1 MNAKNTLKYWRIS
14 QTVVKNQTSSDLI
27 SNDFCSGLYIHT
39 ADQFQKDRSLNN
51 GTKAYETIPKVIEEF
66 GPVNTYPD
74 IFENGDFFLRS
85 KKKGGSSRSVFE
97 SFSPVQVKT
106 LKGWKYDS
114 IPYRACVM
122 LVVYDV
128 WHHAVLRYCLSTRI
142 NEKQAFLIIS
152 TLRTIFEKKRLRCPK
167 TLFKRERKAKTE
179 KKNLRSKKHLETCGR
194 GLTFNWE
201 RYAGSMGSFKRELQL
216 NFGELG
222 LNLTF

>member
-1 MNAKNTLKYWRIS
+1 MPRIRSSIDGYLKQLLRIKLQVIWFRTIFVVAFIYIQLINS
-14 QTVVKNQTSSDLI
+14 RKTVRWITAQKRTRQYRKLLKSSAPSTHI
-27 SNDFCSGLYIHT
+27 
-39 ADQFQKDRSLNN
+39 R
-51 GTKAYETIPKVIEEF
+51 
-66 GPVNTYPD
+66 
-74 IFENGDFFLRS
+74 IFFKTVTFFS
-85 KKKGGSSRSVFE
+85 VQKKGGSSRSVFE

-179 KKNLRSKKHLETCGR
+179 KKNLRSKNIWKRVDEALLSIESVMLAQWGALR
-194 GLTFNWE
+194 GNYSWILGNW
-201 RYAGSMGSFKRELQL
+201 GWI
-216 NFGELG
+216 
-222 LNLTF
+222 